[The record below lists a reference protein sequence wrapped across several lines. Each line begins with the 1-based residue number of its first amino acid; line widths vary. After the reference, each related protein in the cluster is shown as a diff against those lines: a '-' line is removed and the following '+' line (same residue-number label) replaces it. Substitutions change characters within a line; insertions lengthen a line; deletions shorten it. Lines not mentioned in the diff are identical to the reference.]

1 MGSIFVCIGFCPT
14 TISSSLIV
22 TDEPRFKVGPDRAQW
37 VGDRIGA
44 RRSTGSWKNVW
55 TSNFM
60 KRWVGRRPW
69 KGCSLAEM
77 HTQNV
82 HQALQ
87 SCGYVDMMAVN
98 QCLMVL
104 RYFDAIIYI

>member
-1 MGSIFVCIGFCPT
+1 M
-14 TISSSLIV
+14 
-22 TDEPRFKVGPDRAQW
+22 
-37 VGDRIGA
+37 GDRIGA

-82 HQALQ
+82 HQALK

-98 QCLMVL
+98 QCLMML
-104 RYFDAIIYI
+104 RYFDAIIYV